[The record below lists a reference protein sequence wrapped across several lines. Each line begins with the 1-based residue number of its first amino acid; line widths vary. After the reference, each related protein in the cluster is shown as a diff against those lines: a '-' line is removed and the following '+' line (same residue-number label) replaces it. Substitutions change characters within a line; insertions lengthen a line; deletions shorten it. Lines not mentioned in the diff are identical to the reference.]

1 LNLFNYKDEPP
12 SKRVLKQHF
21 IDANKEA
28 FPQDTLN
35 CVAHLILTV
44 EDPDEMM
51 TIALEFIVKKLEACR
66 ADIGFAR
73 PQDHIYK
80 PASIYY
86 SLSSDPPNYTG
97 TVFSNQDKVFQKT
110 WHQRLPVACDNVQ
123 SNPLLYD
130 SRKKFE
136 SIQSKSIL
144 FQRLVWDKNPVGMAC
159 IDFTHE
165 HHIWTPT
172 EINFMAVFCEVFLGP
187 LLGISHYWHDPE
199 KYRLIKKPT
208 QSELMAIKLAAK
220 GMSYKQIADE
230 LGKSVR
236 TIENQLR
243 NARDT
248 LNASNQA
255 ELITKCEMWL

>member
-1 LNLFNYKDEPP
+1 MNLFNYKDEPP

-21 IDANKEA
+21 IDANREV

-86 SLSSDPPNYTG
+86 SLSSDPPNCTG

-110 WHQRLPVACDNVQ
+110 WHQRLPVACDNVK

-130 SRKKFE
+130 SRKN
-136 SIQSKSIL
+136 L
-144 FQRLVWDKNPVGMAC
+144 NPYKVSQ
-159 IDFTHE
+159 
-165 HHIWTPT
+165 
-172 EINFMAVFCEVFLGP
+172 FCFSDSF
-187 LLGISHYWHDPE
+187 GI
-199 KYRLIKKPT
+199 KPPW
-208 QSELMAIKLAAK
+208 A
-220 GMSYKQIADE
+220 
-230 LGKSVR
+230 
-236 TIENQLR
+236 
-243 NARDT
+243 
-248 LNASNQA
+248 
-255 ELITKCEMWL
+255 